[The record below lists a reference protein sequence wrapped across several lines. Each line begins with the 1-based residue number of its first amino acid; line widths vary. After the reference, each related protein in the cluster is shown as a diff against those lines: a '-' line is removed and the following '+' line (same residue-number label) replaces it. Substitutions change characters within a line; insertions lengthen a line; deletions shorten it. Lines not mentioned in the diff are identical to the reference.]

1 MMKKETI
8 SQALMNKNQ
17 PKFFISVSKQ
27 SLLTQSEFLV
37 GSLIIL

>member
-1 MMKKETI
+1 
-8 SQALMNKNQ
+8 MNKNQ
-17 PKFFISVSKQ
+17 PTFFISVSEQ